1 MSFLVLDLDDHATL
15 CAGGLGLDDEM
26 IVAVRAELVG
36 LLELANLLAE
46 GSLALFAEENQVE
59 RRHELVVFTK
69 HIHMALGAVKPL
81 LAAWRA
87 NRHLGVHNMFAHCSS
102 IFF

>member
-15 CAGGLGLDDEM
+15 GAGGLGLDDEVV
-26 IVAVRAELVG
+26 VAVGAELVG
-36 LLELANLLAE
+36 LLELVNLLAE

-59 RRHELVVFTK
+59 RGHELVIFSK
-69 HIHMALGAVKPL
+69 HLEVALGAVEPL

-87 NRHLGVHNMFAHCSS
+87 NRHLGVHNMSAHCS
-102 IFF
+102 